1 MRALSGLLGVIY
13 LVALV
18 FFTFLPLRL
27 GSDPYENPWWVWVQ
41 LVPFQDIVDDPA
53 GLILNIALF
62 VPLGVL
68 APVLLRT
75 WRWWQTALIGLTMSA
90 SIEIV
95 QFVGDI
101 TINPGRVADTD
112 DLIANLAG
120 AVLGFVL
127 LRLGLSVPAF
137 RRIVAIGSWPRSTE
151 RHTHNTLRIKST
163 PSRDS

>member
-27 GSDPYENPWWVWVQ
+27 GSDPYENPWWIWVQ
-41 LVPFQDIVDDPA
+41 LVPFQDILEDPA
-53 GLILNIALF
+53 GLILNVALF

-68 APVLLRT
+68 APLLLRT
-75 WRWWQTALIGLTMSA
+75 WRWWQTALVGLAVSA
-90 SIEIV
+90 AVEIL

-120 AVLGFVL
+120 AVLGFLL
-127 LRLGLSVPAF
+127 LRLGLAVPAF
-137 RRIVAIGSWPRSTE
+137 RRIAEKGTWPRSTDGHDPSPF
-151 RHTHNTLRIKST
+151 RVKST
-163 PSRDS
+163 ASSDA